1 MKRTKLDKFEQGVED
16 TILEYKTVSAGKKK
30 KIQNILKKTNEKK
43 NISLR
48 VNGQDLNLL
57 KIRAEH
63 EGIPYQTLLSSL
75 IHKFVTKQLIDQQ
88 NILKS
93 IRLLK
98 LQDNNP
104 IQRTLTRR

>member
-1 MKRTKLDKFEQGVED
+1 MKKKLNTDEKKIED
-16 TILEYKTVSAGKKK
+16 NILEYKTVSTKKKK
-30 KIQNILKKTNEKK
+30 KIQSIIKKANEKK

-48 VNGQDLNLL
+48 VNSQDLDLL

-63 EGIPYQTLLSSL
+63 EGIPYQTLLSSV
-75 IHKFVTKQLIDQQ
+75 IHKFVTEQLIEQK

-98 LQDNNP
+98 
-104 IQRTLTRR
+104 TAG